1 MNGRQTYSISGDTL
15 ALEALETLQ
24 EVVGILEYVSERM
37 LWFFRERF
45 TCLDVLAEEVP
56 SVDATAVL
64 HPPRLR
70 NYKRATEH
78 TEIAS
83 I

>member
-1 MNGRQTYSISGDTL
+1 MV
-15 ALEALETLQ
+15 LQ
-24 EVVGILEYVSERM
+24 GK
-37 LWFFRERF
+37 RF

-70 NYKRATEH
+70 NEKRATEH

-83 I
+83 ISKLTYR